1 MPTLTYF
8 ADVNTVGNTTLSQ
21 ALTVQGS
28 QTALAGNLLVG
39 ADAFSILGRSDLLFS
54 NSFSANANTTTMNVL
69 SVSPFIG
76 IGTTATGA
84 TLGLLGN
91 ATASNGFQTST
102 LNVVTVNATSIT
114 TAQIYGPVGLVGL
127 NMVTPGASLHTTLN
141 VTASQILWSPN
152 VIASCVNASSIL
164 NTAAIYSFNAVSNV
178 FGLGFNIGANV
189 YSTSQ
194 VAGNVTVSNSVNTNI
209 LSASTTNVTALT
221 TLVIYGP
228 TGPGP
233 VGVGAATN
241 LGSNLQIA
249 GNLWASN
256 TISAPTIIA
265 TSWANATV
273 ATVTTVA
280 TSVNMGGTT
289 AAANAFVTGNLW
301 ASNALTAQTIVTTT
315 GNVLSVSP
323 TTIITQSNS
332 VSNTYGV
339 GVGRFQNVFASF
351 QVEGNVWVSN
361 AVTGQN
367 VITATSNISQTLNV
381 FTIESGVG
389 VGAATPGP
397 VLAVSGNVLAS
408 NSIQTTNVIAQSL
421 NISSIQ
427 LQYFSNS
434 VGLGTLALPA
444 TVTVAGNA
452 TSSNSLQ
459 TTNVVSTNLFVSSF
473 SFPIGIGTSSPYL
486 LFGNLWASNAI
497 SAQNIIAQ
505 TANIQGMN
513 VTRIDTPPITWP
525 TNIWASNSFGS
536 QNVFAP
542 LANIQTLN
550 VLSII
555 VASNLVSNS
564 FGLGI
569 NKYNTFA
576 TVDLAGNVWVTNA
589 FQTANVI
596 VTTANVGTV
605 NVANIS
611 TMSVGSASSGAR
623 VGITGNLWASGLQ
636 TFALYST
643 NVNVSGTA
651 NVSVFPNTLSI
662 GGIFGPTLA
671 VNNNIWASNAITT
684 QYAFVP
690 TVNIDSVNATSIF
703 TSTGRLGIGTSTP
716 TANLHIEGTLRMS
729 NTIQVQN
736 ELKISTIN
744 VYLTANTNFISV
756 NTIPTSNIYGLG
768 INKTSN
774 ITSNLSIEGN
784 LYVSNGFQTT
794 TVNVSS
800 GNVQTLN
807 ASVIYFGPG
816 QQIGIRSPSRGAN
829 LYVFGDLSVTNAATV
844 TSLSS
849 ALTQGVPILNVT
861 SIYALT
867 TNVTIGS
874 NIVGAGNATLFV
886 PGDISGADML
896 RTNTVITTG
905 SIRLIS
911 YVGSINV
918 IGGPVGFNKY
928 TPAGAQIDV
937 PGNVYAR
944 RDATAETIF
953 ASGNILP
960 VTTNAAAI
968 SGTFGSVGI
977 QTTGQGSTL
986 YLLGNL
992 PVSVNVT
999 ANNIFTG
1006 SDLLNVSTSYVG
1018 SVFGRTGGVGLQQ
1031 PPGGASLMSFG
1042 NIYST
1047 NSISTTN
1054 LFSTGPFQYIEDA
1067 VLRYPHLRPSTANA
1081 TFIQSWIQNVCKSK
1095 QISMP
1100 NWFASIKTTCSN
1112 VLDIGFSP
1120 GFTASVL
1127 LPDSRVCFVP
1137 GASSNIGVYNTK
1149 ARVMSMIIPLGDL
1162 VTGGYAAGVLMP
1174 NGNALFVPS
1183 TNSNVG
1189 MYNPISKTFSNY
1201 FSATGFNNG
1210 ILIQNG
1216 NVLMT
1221 SASSNIGILN
1231 PNTIPPRI
1239 SNIIA
1244 AAATSAVILPN
1255 GNVICSPL
1263 GGAAVTSN
1271 IIEVDPL
1278 SLTYSNTVA
1287 VSSGAFPFGGATLA
1301 PDGNVIL
1308 APTLSSVGVYNPST
1322 KVLSSIPISAVSAT
1336 GTFNTG
1342 ALLPT
1347 GNIIFYPSYSCS
1359 NVGTFNPVS
1368 LRYSNLAD
1376 TGIRNSSVVGGTLTP
1391 AGQVVMVPRTQN
1403 VAVLDTVCPA
1413 PYEFCMSPYF
1423 NKF

>member
-28 QTALAGNLLVG
+28 QTAFAGNVLVG
-39 ADAFSILGRSDLLFS
+39 TDAFSTLGRYDVLFS

-69 SVSPFIG
+69 YMAPLIG
-76 IGTTATGA
+76 IGTTVTGA
-84 TLGLLGN
+84 TLGLSGN
-91 ATASNGFQTST
+91 ATVSNGFQTST

-114 TAQIYGPVGLVGL
+114 TAQIYGPAGRVGL

-178 FGLGFNIGANV
+178 FGLGFNIRANV

-194 VAGNVTVSNSVNTNI
+194 VAGNVTVSNSINTNI
-209 LSASTTNVTALT
+209 SSAASTNATALT

-233 VGVGAATN
+233 VGVGTATN

-256 TISAPTIIA
+256 AISAPTIIA
-265 TSWANATV
+265 TSWANVFLLNV
-273 ATVTTVA
+273 ATVV
-280 TSVNMGGTT
+280 TSVNLGGT
-289 AAANAFVTGNLW
+289 AAAANVFVTGNIW
-301 ASNALTAQTIVTTT
+301 ASNALTAPTIITTT
-315 GNVLSVSP
+315 GNVVAVEVVTLN
-323 TTIITQSNS
+323 TQSNS
-332 VSNTYGV
+332 VSNTFGV
-339 GVGRFQNVFASF
+339 GIGRFQNVFASF
-351 QVEGNVWVSN
+351 QVEGNVWASN
-361 AVTGQN
+361 AATGQN
-367 VITATSNISQTLNV
+367 VITVTSNISQTLNV
-381 FTIESGVG
+381 FTIESQVG

-397 VLAVSGNVLAS
+397 ALSVTGNVVVA
-408 NSIQTTNVIAQSL
+408 NSIQTVNVISQSL
-421 NISSIQ
+421 NLSSIE
-427 LQYFSNS
+427 LQYFSNR
-434 VGLGTLALPA
+434 VGLRTLDSPA
-444 TVTVAGNA
+444 TVTVSGNA

-459 TTNVVSTNLFVSSF
+459 TTNTVSTNLFVTSF

-505 TANIQGMN
+505 TANIQSMN
-513 VTRIDTPPITWP
+513 VTRIETPPITWS

-536 QNVFAP
+536 QNIFTTV
-542 LANIQTLN
+542 ANIQTLN
-550 VLSII
+550 VLSIN

-576 TVDLAGNVWVTNA
+576 TVDLSGNLWASNA
-589 FQTANVI
+589 IQIQNVF
-596 VTTANVGTV
+596 VSTANVGLV

-611 TMSVGSASSGAR
+611 TMSVGSAPSGAR
-623 VGITGNLWASGLQ
+623 VGVTGNLWAPSIE

-643 NVNVSGTA
+643 NVNVAGVA
-651 NVSVFPNTLSI
+651 NVSVFPNTMSI
-662 GGIFGPTLA
+662 GGIFGPTLS
-671 VNNNIWASNAITT
+671 VSNNIWASNAIST
-684 QYAFVP
+684 QYVFVP
-690 TVNIDSVNATSIF
+690 TVNIDAVNTSSIF
-703 TSTGRLGIGTSTP
+703 TSTGRLGIGTLTP

-729 NTIQVQN
+729 NTIQVQR
-736 ELKISTIN
+736 EIKISTIN
-744 VYLTANTNFISV
+744 VYLVANTNFISV

-768 INKTSN
+768 INQTAN
-774 ITSNLSIEGN
+774 ITSNLSIVGN
-784 LYVSNGFQTT
+784 LYVSNGLQTT
-794 TVNVSS
+794 TVNVTS
-800 GNVQTLN
+800 GNVESLN
-807 ASVIYFGPG
+807 VGVIYFGPG
-816 QQIGIRSPSRGAN
+816 GQIGIRAPSQGAN
-829 LYVFGDLSVTNAATV
+829 LYVFGDVSVTNAAAV
-844 TSLSS
+844 TSLGS

-874 NIVGAGNATLFV
+874 NIVGAGDATLFV
-886 PGDISGADML
+886 PGDIRETDML
-896 RTNTVITTG
+896 RANTVITTG

-911 YVGSINV
+911 YVGSTNV

-937 PGNVYAR
+937 PGNVYAI
-944 RDATAETIF
+944 RDAGAQTIF

-960 VTTNAAAI
+960 ITTNTAAI
-968 SGTFGSVGI
+968 SGEFGSVGI

-1006 SDLLNVSTSYVG
+1006 SDLLNVSTIYVG
-1018 SVFGRTGGVGLQQ
+1018 SAFGRAGRLGLQQ
-1031 PPGGASLMSFG
+1031 PPSGASLISFG
-1042 NIYST
+1042 NMYST

-1054 LFSTGPFQYIEDA
+1054 LISTGTFQYIEDA
-1067 VLRYPHLRPSTANA
+1067 ALRYPHLQPSTANA
-1081 TFIQSWIQNVCKSK
+1081 TFIQSWIQSVCGPK
-1095 QISMP
+1095 QISVP
-1100 NWFASIKTTCSN
+1100 NWYASARTTCSN

-1137 GASSNIGVYNTK
+1137 GSSSNIGVYNTK
-1149 ARVMSMIIPLGDL
+1149 SRVMSMIVPLGDR

-1174 NGNALFVPS
+1174 NGNALFVPY

-1221 SASSNIGILN
+1221 SDTSNIGFLN
-1231 PNTIPPRI
+1231 PNTTPPSI
-1239 SNIIA
+1239 SNIVA
-1244 AAATSAVILPN
+1244 ARSTSAVILPN

-1263 GGAAVTSN
+1263 GGPAVTSN

-1278 SLTYSNTVA
+1278 ARTYLNTAA
-1287 VSSGAFPFGGATLA
+1287 VSSGSFPFGGAILA
-1301 PDGNVIL
+1301 PNGNVIL
-1308 APTLSSVGVYNPST
+1308 APTFSSVGVYNPST
-1322 KVLSSIPISAVSAT
+1322 KVLSSIAISAVSAT
-1336 GTFNTG
+1336 GSFNTG

-1359 NVGTFNPVS
+1359 NVGTFDPVS
-1368 LRYSNLAD
+1368 LTYSNLAD

-1391 AGQVVMVPRTQN
+1391 SGQVVLVPRTQN
-1403 VAVLDTVCPA
+1403 VAVVDTVCPA

>member
-28 QTALAGNLLVG
+28 QTAFAGSVLVG
-39 ADAFSILGRSDLLFS
+39 TDAFSILGRSDLLFS
-54 NSFSANANTTTMNVL
+54 NSFSANANTTTMNVISIAPL
-69 SVSPFIG
+69 IG
-76 IGTTATGA
+76 IGTTVTGA
-84 TLGLLGN
+84 TLGLSGN

-114 TAQIYGPVGLVGL
+114 TTQIYGPAGLVGL

-178 FGLGFNIGANV
+178 FGLGFNLGGNV

-194 VAGNVTVSNSVNTNI
+194 VAGNVTVSNSINANI
-209 LSASTTNVTALT
+209 SSATTTNTTALT

-228 TGPGP
+228 GP
-233 VGVGAATN
+233 VGVGTATN

-249 GNLWASN
+249 GNVWASN
-256 TISAPTIIA
+256 AISAPTIIA
-265 TSWANATV
+265 ASWANATV
-273 ATVTTVA
+273 ANVTTFA

-289 AAANAFVTGNLW
+289 AAANVFVSGNLW
-301 ASNALTAQTIVTTT
+301 ASNALSAPTMVTTT

-323 TTIITQSNS
+323 TSINTQSNV
-332 VSNTYGV
+332 VSNTYGI
-339 GVGRFQNVFASF
+339 GVGRFQNVFAAF

-361 AVTGQN
+361 AATGQN
-367 VITATSNISQTLNV
+367 VITVTSNISDTLNV
-381 FTIESGVG
+381 FTIQSGVG

-397 VLAVSGNVLAS
+397 ALAVSGNVFVA
-408 NSIQTTNVIAQSL
+408 NSIQTVNVISQSL
-421 NISSIQ
+421 NISSIE

-434 VGLGTLALPA
+434 VGLGTLASPA
-444 TVTVAGNA
+444 TITIAGNTTA
-452 TSSNSLQ
+452 SNSLQ
-459 TTNVVSTNLFVSSF
+459 TTNTTSTNLFVTSF

-497 SAQNIIAQ
+497 HSQNIIAQ
-505 TANIQGMN
+505 TANVRDVN
-513 VTRIDTPPITWP
+513 VARIDTPPITWS

-536 QNVFAP
+536 QNVFS
-542 LANIQTLN
+542 LVANIRTLN
-550 VLSII
+550 VLSIN

-576 TVDLAGNVWVTNA
+576 TVDLAGNVWVSNA
-589 FQTANVI
+589 LQTPNVL
-596 VTTANVGTV
+596 VTTANVGIV

-611 TMSVGSASSGAR
+611 TMSVGSAASGAR
-623 VGITGNLWASGLQ
+623 LGVAGNLWASGVE
-636 TFALYST
+636 TFALYSS
-643 NVNVSGTA
+643 NVNVSGIA
-651 NVSVFPNTLSI
+651 NVSVFPNTMSI
-662 GGIFGPTLA
+662 GGTFGATLTL
-671 VNNNIWASNAITT
+671 VNNIWASNAIST

-690 TVNIDSVNATSIF
+690 TVNIDSVNVLSIY

-716 TANLHIEGTLRMS
+716 TANLHIDGTLRMS

-736 ELKISTIN
+736 EIKISTIN
-744 VYLTANTNFISV
+744 IYLVANTNFISV

-774 ITSNLSIEGN
+774 ITSNLDLVGN

-794 TVNVSS
+794 TVNVTS
-800 GNVQTLN
+800 GNVETLN
-807 ASVIYFGPG
+807 AGVIYFGPG
-816 QQIGIRSPSRGAN
+816 QQLGIRSPSRGAN

-849 ALTQGVPILNVT
+849 ALTLGIPILNVA
-861 SIYALT
+861 SIYPLT
-867 TNVTIGS
+867 TNVTIGP
-874 NIVGAGNATLFV
+874 NIVGAGDATLFV
-886 PGDISGADML
+886 PGDITGADML

-911 YVGSINV
+911 YVGSTNV

-944 RDATAETIF
+944 RDAGAETIF

-992 PVSVNVT
+992 PVSTNVT

-1006 SDLLNVSTSYVG
+1006 SDLLNVSTIYVG
-1018 SVFGRTGGVGLQQ
+1018 SAFGRAGRLGLQQ
-1031 PPGGASLMSFG
+1031 PPSGASLRSFG
-1042 NIYST
+1042 NMYST

-1054 LFSTGPFQYIEDA
+1054 LISTGTFQYIEDA
-1067 VLRYPHLRPSTANA
+1067 TLRYPHLRPSATNANGIQ
-1081 TFIQSWIQNVCKSK
+1081 TWIQSVCGPK
-1095 QISMP
+1095 QISVP
-1100 NWFASIKTTCSN
+1100 NWYASARTSCSN
-1112 VLDIGFSP
+1112 VLDLGFSP

-1149 ARVMSMIIPLGDL
+1149 SRVLSMIVPLGDL
-1162 VTGGYAAGVLMP
+1162 VTGGYAAGILMP

-1221 SASSNIGILN
+1221 SASSNIGIFN
-1231 PNTIPPRI
+1231 PNSIPARI
-1239 SNIIA
+1239 SNIVA
-1244 AAATSAVILPN
+1244 VPTVSAVMLPN
-1255 GNVICSPL
+1255 GTVICSPS
-1263 GGAAVTSN
+1263 GITSN
-1271 IIEVDPL
+1271 IIDVNPL
-1278 SLTYSNTVA
+1278 SLTYQNACA
-1287 VSSGAFPFGGATLA
+1287 VSSGLGGVVLA
-1301 PDGNVIL
+1301 PNGNVIL
-1308 APTLSSVGVYNPST
+1308 APTLSSVGVYNPGT
-1322 KVLSSIPISAVSAT
+1322 RVLSVLPISAVSTT
-1336 GTFNTG
+1336 GSFNTG
-1342 ALLPT
+1342 TLLPT
-1347 GNIIFYPSYSCS
+1347 GNILFYPGYSCS
-1359 NVGTFNPVS
+1359 NVGTFDPVS
-1368 LRYSNLAD
+1368 LTYSNLAD
-1376 TGIRNSSVVGGTLTP
+1376 TGIRNSSVIGGTLTP
-1391 AGQVVMVPRTQN
+1391 SGQVVLVPRSQN
-1403 VAVLDTVCPA
+1403 VSVIDTVCPA